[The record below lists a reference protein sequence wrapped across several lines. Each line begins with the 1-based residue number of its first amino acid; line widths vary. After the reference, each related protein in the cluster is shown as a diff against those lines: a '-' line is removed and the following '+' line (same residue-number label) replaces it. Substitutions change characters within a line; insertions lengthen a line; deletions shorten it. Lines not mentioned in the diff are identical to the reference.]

1 MTQLVDLSFDLTREP
16 WIPALDLDGRERALT
31 PVEVVAQAGELTS
44 IGGELPT
51 TGFALTRLML
61 AILHRAVAGPRD
73 RDHWAELWAAP
84 DLPVDAVDSYLHRCR
99 HRFDLFS
106 ATAPFHQVPG
116 LRANSGGHSGL
127 EKLIAD
133 VPNGLP
139 LFTTRAGRGLA
150 RVGHAE
156 AARWLV
162 HAQAFDTSGIK
173 TGVVGDSRVKNGK
186 GYPDGV
192 GWLGNTGGILVE
204 GASLRETLLL
214 NLLPY
219 SEDELA
225 LRWGRPDEDLP
236 VWEREPLGPDVEVDV
251 HGLPRG
257 RPRGP
262 ADLFSWSSR
271 RIRLIGDSDGVTG
284 VLLSYG
290 DRLAQQN
297 SHTFEPMCA
306 WRRSETQEKARKEA
320 VVYMPR
326 QHAVDRVFWRGLEAV
341 LPVAHVAATG
351 RDAARS
357 LAPANLSWL
366 DVAQQQE
373 LLEPDA
379 VVRTRVTGI
388 AYGAQS
394 AVVEE
399 VIDDQLSSRVAAL
412 RAGEETVGEQVLVAV
427 RRCEEAVK
435 AVKNLA
441 GNLVRAAGGDG
452 DGVRARAE
460 ETAFAALDGPFRR
473 WVADLRADSV
483 LHDEQ
488 AGWQQQVATLVQRQA
503 AELVGQSGEAAWK
516 GRLVFGRHVDSGL
529 ADVWFRA
536 ALRKALP
543 LAFPAPR
550 STGLSATQNPKTDSE
565 VA

>member
-1 MTQLVDLSFDLTREP
+1 MIQPVDLTFDLTSEP
-16 WIPALDLDGRERALT
+16 WIPALDHDGRERVLT

-73 RDHWAELWAAP
+73 DDHWAELWAAP
-84 DLPVDAVDSYLHRCR
+84 SLPVDAVEAYLGRCR

-106 ATAPFHQVPG
+106 DTTPFHQVAG
-116 LRANSGGHSGL
+116 LSASGGGHSGL

-150 RVGHAE
+150 RIDHAE

-162 HAQAFDTSGIK
+162 HAHAFDTSGIK

-192 GWLGNTGGILVE
+192 SWLGNTGGILVE

-219 SEDELA
+219 SDDELA
-225 LRWGRPDEDLP
+225 LRWAGPDEDLP
-236 VWEREPLGPDVEVDV
+236 VWERQPLGPDVETDV

-262 ADLFSWSSR
+262 ADLYSWSSR
-271 RIRLIGDSDGVTG
+271 RVRLIGDSDGVTG
-284 VLLSYG
+284 VVLSYG

-297 SHTFEPMCA
+297 AHTFEPMCA

-326 QHAVDRVFWRGLEAV
+326 QHSVDRTFWRGLEAV
-341 LPVAHVAATG
+341 LPVAHTPATG
-351 RDAARS
+351 RGAAMS
-357 LAPANLSWL
+357 LPPATLSWL
-366 DVAQQQE
+366 DIAQQHE

-388 AYGAQS
+388 TYGAQS

-399 VIDDQLSSRVAAL
+399 LVDDQLSSRVAAL

-435 AVKNLA
+435 ALKNLA
-441 GNLVRAAGGDG
+441 SNLVRAAGGDG
-452 DGVRARAE
+452 EGVRARTE

-473 WVADLRADSV
+473 WVASLRADSV
-483 LHDEQ
+483 LHDVQ
-488 AGWQQQVATLVQRQA
+488 TRWQQQVAALVQGQA
-503 AELVGQSGEAAWK
+503 DELVAQSGEAAWK
-516 GRLVFGRHVDSGL
+516 GRMVLGRHVDSGL
-529 ADVWFRA
+529 ADAWFRA
-536 ALRKALP
+536 AMWKALP
-543 LAFPAPR
+543 LAFPDPPSNRASGTEDP
-550 STGLSATQNPKTDSE
+550 TTDRE